1 MRVMAATGIAL
12 AVAAIAGAA
21 DAREALI
28 YQGRCG
34 EAALPAAPGGL
45 PRAVD
50 VATECG
56 RFRIDPAGRVVAI
69 RSSWRP
75 FGAAAADALRT
86 LVMHDPQTGVKT
98 VFLPAL
104 GARSPRPV
112 YSHRT
117 RAGLWFG
124 SCTESP
130 IDWSGSWLLYRSL
143 EGHVVA
149 VESKTLWLV
158 DLTATVS
165 RLPGGVDGAAWAA

>member
-69 RSSWRP
+69 AGSRRP
-75 FGAAAADALRT
+75 LTASRADARGT
-86 LVMHDPQTGVKT
+86 LVMHDPTTGVNT
-98 VFLPAL
+98 VFLRPV
-104 GARSPRPV
+104 GDRSPRPV
-112 YSHRT
+112 YSYRT
-117 RAGLWFG
+117 RAGLSFG
-124 SCTESP
+124 SCTEP
-130 IDWSGSWLLYRSL
+130 PLDLNGTWLLYRSS
-143 EGHVVA
+143 EGHIFA
-149 VESKTLWLV
+149 VESGTLRV
-158 DLTATVS
+158 IDLTATVS
-165 RLPGGVDGAAWAA
+165 RLPGGVDAAAWA